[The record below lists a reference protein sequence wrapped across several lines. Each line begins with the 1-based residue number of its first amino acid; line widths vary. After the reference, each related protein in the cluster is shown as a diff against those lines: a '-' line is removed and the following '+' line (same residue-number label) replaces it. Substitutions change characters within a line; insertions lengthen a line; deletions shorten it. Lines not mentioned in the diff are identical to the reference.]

1 MNQSGVATF
10 DIAIVGGG
18 MAGSSLALL
27 LAKKIPTLAIALIE
41 AFPLDISSA
50 NNSKSSSLPSYDDRS
65 SALSLGSCR
74 IFQSLDLWQELLP
87 HLQAI
92 TKVHVS
98 DRGNPAGTLLNS
110 QEIHTINGE
119 LGCVI
124 ENRLLGSVLM
134 EKMNQCSNIHLF
146 GSTTVTSVEI
156 KAECAELKI
165 NQADALIRAN
175 LLVVADG
182 AGSSLREQLGIAVD
196 QKPYQQV
203 AVVANVSTS
212 SFHEHIAYER
222 FTDSGPMALLPLQD
236 FNAQNTHD
244 ADGAVSSEHRCA
256 LVWTI
261 NEDYSSDV
269 ERMSDSDFLKNIQQR
284 FGNRLGFFTKVGKR
298 SFYPLVLHQARE
310 QVRSHI
316 VLMGNAAHGM
326 HPVAGQGFNLSLR
339 DCLALAETL
348 EIAVANGESI
358 GSLSVLQRYLQQQ
371 SWDQEKTINTSHL
384 LTLLFSTPEA
394 SASIA
399 RNVGLLGLNFLPGIK
414 NWFARHA
421 MGIAEK
427 NNSQNKRRR

>member
-1 MNQSGVATF
+1 MNQSGVAVF

-27 LAKKIPTLAIALIE
+27 LAKKIPTLTIALIE

-50 NNSKSSSLPSYDDRS
+50 NSSKPSSLPSYDDRS

-98 DRGNPAGTLLNS
+98 DRGNPAGTLLSS

-119 LGCVI
+119 LGYVI
-124 ENRLLGSVLM
+124 ENRFLGSVLM
-134 EKMNQCSNIHLF
+134 EKMKQCSNIHLF
-146 GSTTVTSVEI
+146 GTTTVTSVEV
-156 KAECAELKI
+156 KAEFAELKI
-165 NQADALIRAN
+165 NHANVLIRAN

-182 AGSSLREQLGIAVD
+182 AESSLREQLGIAVE

-212 SFHEHIAYER
+212 SFHEHVAYER

-236 FNAQNTHD
+236 FN
-244 ADGAVSSEHRCA
+244 GEHRCA

-261 NEDYSSDV
+261 NEDRSSDV
-269 ERMSDSDFLKNIQQR
+269 EGMNDFDFLKNIQQR

-339 DCLALAETL
+339 DCFALVETL
-348 EIAVANGESI
+348 ETAVANGESV
-358 GSLSVLQRYLQQQ
+358 GNLSVLQRYLRQQ

-394 SASIA
+394 SASFA
-399 RNVGLLGLNFLPGIK
+399 RNIGLLGLNFLPGIK

-427 NNSQNKRRR
+427 NNLQHRKRQ